1 MKLSDNNVHDLG
13 GPRSTA
19 GDGGGSGGFSERLAR
34 LEEKVNHL
42 ATTKD
47 ISDLKELIMENH
59 AEVKGL
65 AHENKIDIQ
74 QKQMSNLKWG
84 ISLAIPAIIAITAM
98 AITLLNT
105 SSAS

>member
-1 MKLSDNNVHDLG
+1 LPRDNVHDLG
-13 GPRSTA
+13 VPSSTA
-19 GDGGGSGGFSERLAR
+19 GGGGGSDGLGERLAR

-42 ATTKD
+42 ATSKD
-47 ISDLKELIMENH
+47 ISDLKELIMNNH

-84 ISLAIPAIIAITAM
+84 ISLAVPAIIAITAM

-105 SSAS
+105 PASS